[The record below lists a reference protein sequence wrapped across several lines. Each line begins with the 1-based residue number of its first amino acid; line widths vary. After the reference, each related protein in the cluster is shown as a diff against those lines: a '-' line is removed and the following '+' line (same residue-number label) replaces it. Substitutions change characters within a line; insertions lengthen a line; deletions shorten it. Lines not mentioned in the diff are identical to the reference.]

1 MICILLCH
9 RVQHIPDKALA
20 LHMTVRTG
28 FLAFSFCLFIGSS
41 QILLL
46 VFQQVQNQI
55 RTGKAEI
62 IIHILRTGL
71 CVSTAALASR
81 CPAVRLAIAIAFLRL
96 TVISA
101 SVYRCVPGTIRRCPA
116 PRPGH
121 ILIIAACI
129 RRCPVLCQNTLCGS
143 RQCR

>member
-1 MICILLCH
+1 MICILLRH

-62 IIHILRTGL
+62 IIHIL
-71 CVSTAALASR
+71 
-81 CPAVRLAIAIAFLRL
+81 
-96 TVISA
+96 
-101 SVYRCVPGTIRRCPA
+101 
-116 PRPGH
+116 
-121 ILIIAACI
+121 
-129 RRCPVLCQNTLCGS
+129 
-143 RQCR
+143 